1 MAKSAIYT
9 ANTTSTALAVGSS
22 VPVGT
27 TIRRFGQCVRQ
38 EGSSI
43 ALTAPGYY
51 LVTASATLSPTAAGT
66 VSITGQKDS
75 VSISGATA
83 SETTAAAESSANL
96 ALTFMVRNTCC
107 GSSVLSFILGGAA
120 STLTNFAVTVVKL

>member
-9 ANTTSTALAVGSS
+9 ANTTSTALTAGSA

-27 TIRRFGQCVRQ
+27 TVRRFGQCVRQ

-66 VSITGQKDS
+66 VSITGQKDG
-75 VSISGATA
+75 VPISSAMA
-83 SETTAAAESSANL
+83 AETTAAAAASANL

-107 GSSVLSFILGGAA
+107 DSSVLSFVLGGEA
-120 STLTNFAVTVVKL
+120 STLTNFAVSVVKI

>member
-1 MAKSAIYT
+1 MAKSAIFT
-9 ANTTSTALAVGSS
+9 ANTTSTALTAGSA

-27 TIRRFGQCVRQ
+27 TVRRFGQCVRQ

-75 VSISGATA
+75 VSITGATA
-83 SETTAAAESSANL
+83 SETTAAAATSTNL
-96 ALTFMVRNTCC
+96 ALNFMVRNSCC
-107 GSSVLSFILGGAA
+107 GSSVLSFVLGGEE
-120 STLTNFAVTVVKL
+120 STMTNFAVTVVKI

>member
-9 ANTTSTALAVGSS
+9 ANTTSTALTVGSS
-22 VPVGT
+22 IPVGT

-75 VSISGATA
+75 VSITGATA
-83 SETTAAAESSANL
+83 SETTAAAATSTNL
-96 ALTFMVRNTCC
+96 ALTFMVRNSCC
-107 GSSVLSFILGGAA
+107 GSSVLSFVLGGEE
-120 STLTNFAVTVVKL
+120 STLTNFAVSVVKI